1 MAYKTYHK
9 NKKTGVTY
17 VYEAVSYWDKEK
29 RQSRNKQVCIGKLDP
44 ETGEFI
50 PSKRLDKKQAAARD
64 PKVTATSKVVGP
76 SLILD
81 KITKSLGLD
90 KILSQCFPDIH
101 EQILSMA
108 YYLTARGGAL
118 SQCGFWAKSHSHPG
132 DNSLDSRRI
141 SEILKQIDFDSRE
154 TFFSKWCQKIVSND
168 YLFYDITSVS
178 SYSELNDY
186 VKYGYNR
193 DNEKLPQINLGML
206 FSKKSLLP
214 VYYKN
219 LPGNI
224 SDVSTLGNIVKM
236 LDKLNFPKFH
246 FVLDRGFYSKE
257 NIDNLMLNREKFTI
271 AVPTRLKWVQEIID
285 DVDYDIQNPEHYRD
299 FDGEVLYTCTKL
311 HYWGENRHRGYVHV
325 YYNSHIAAEATDK
338 FNRELLE
345 YKKELESGSLVKEH
359 QDAYDTFFIIK
370 DTPVRGRKVSF
381 NNEMVQ
387 KYRKKYSGYYVLFS
401 NGIKDSDEALQ
412 VYRNK
417 DSVEKCFDDLKN
429 RLDMKRLRVHSAPVM
444 ESRIFVQFISLIY
457 LSELRNMM
465 RRSGLDKKY
474 SARDILLEM
483 ETLSEITYSGK
494 YGKIYTEA
502 TKQQKEI
509 LDKFNISLDA

>member
-29 RQSRNKQVCIGKLDP
+29 KQSRNKQVCIGKLDP
-44 ETGEFI
+44 DTGEFI
-50 PSKRLDKKQAAARD
+50 PSKRLDKKQAAVRD
-64 PKVTATSKVVGP
+64 PKVTATSKVIGP

-90 KILSQCFPDIH
+90 KILRQSFPDIH

-108 YYLTARGGAL
+108 YYLTTKGGAL
-118 SQCGFWAKSHSHPG
+118 SHCDSWAKSHSHPCSK
-132 DNSLDSRRI
+132 SLDSRRI

-154 TFFSKWCQKIVSND
+154 TFFSKWCQKIASND

-178 SYSELNDY
+178 SYSELNEY

-193 DNEKLPQINLGML
+193 DSEKLPQINLGML

-224 SDVSTLGNIVKM
+224 SDVSTLNNIIKT
-236 LDKLNFPKFH
+236 LDKLNFPKLH
-246 FVLDRGFYSKE
+246 LVMDKGFYSKA
-257 NIDNLMLNREKFTI
+257 NIDKLMTNRDKFTI

-285 DVDYDIQNPEHYRD
+285 GIDHDIQNPEHYWD
-299 FDGEVLYTCTKL
+299 FNGEILYTCTRL
-311 HYWGENRHRGYVHV
+311 YYWGDNRRRGYVHI
-325 YYNSHIAAEATDK
+325 YYNSHIAAEAADK

-345 YKKELESGSLVKEH
+345 YKEELESGNLVKEH

-381 NNEMVQ
+381 NNDMVQ
-387 KYRKKYSGYYVLFS
+387 KYRNKYSGYYVLFS
-401 NGIKDSDEALQ
+401 NDIKDSVEALQ
-412 VYRNK
+412 IYRNK
-417 DSVEKCFDDLKN
+417 DSVEKCFGDLKN
-429 RLDMKRLRVHSAPVM
+429 RLDMKRLRIHSASVM

-457 LSELRNMM
+457 MSELRNMM
-465 RRSGLDKKY
+465 RRSELDKKY
-474 SARDILLEM
+474 SAREILLEM
-483 ETLSEITYSGK
+483 ETLSEIKYSGK

-509 LDKFNISLDA
+509 LSKFNISLDA